1 MQRMQPVS
9 ALCIAIP
16 AFCAKPVP
24 IPRIVARLTMQMPD
38 DELDRREIT
47 TAGQDHARFENGK
60 AGYVKAPINRF
71 QTALWVNAPRGR
83 RHGIHCLPEDHAS
96 ELLAILGSMIAK
108 IQDL

>member
-1 MQRMQPVS
+1 
-9 ALCIAIP
+9 
-16 AFCAKPVP
+16 
-24 IPRIVARLTMQMPD
+24 MQMPD

-47 TAGQDHARFENGK
+47 MVGRDHARFENGK

-96 ELLAILGSMIAK
+96 HRVARRSRIDDRENSGS
-108 IQDL
+108 